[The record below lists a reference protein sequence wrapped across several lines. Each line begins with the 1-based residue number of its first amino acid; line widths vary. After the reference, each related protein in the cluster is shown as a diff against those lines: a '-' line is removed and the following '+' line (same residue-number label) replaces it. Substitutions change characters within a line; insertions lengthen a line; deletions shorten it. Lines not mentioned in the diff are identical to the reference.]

1 MGNMKSKSTTLAI
14 GFMLF
19 ALFFGAGN
27 LIFPVLMGQMS
38 GSNVW
43 EATFGFII
51 TGVGLPLLGV
61 LAIGYSGQSDLYT
74 MAKRVHPMFAIIFT
88 TVLYL
93 AIGPLFA
100 MPRTGTVSYE
110 IGVKPLIGDMNST
123 VAMALFTVIFFAI
136 TCFFALKPGKIIDI
150 VGKMLT
156 PILLF
161 FIALLILAALFN
173 PMGSLT
179 APAEQYTENAFFKG
193 FQEGYL
199 TMDTLASFVFGI
211 IIINAVRS
219 TGIHGKKEMMTSVMK
234 SAFIAAGLLAVIYAG
249 LAYLGATGVEEIGAF
264 DNGGAILAAASHYY
278 FGSYGRLILGLA
290 VIAACLTTS
299 IGLVTACAAYFNT
312 LAPRWSYKTYAIVLS
327 VFSALVANVGLAD
340 LVAISVPVL
349 TAIYPLAICLIFL
362 TFMHNVFKGF
372 SEVYI
377 CSLALTFIV
386 SLFDGFNAAGLQI
399 EAINNLFAYLPL
411 YSVGLGWIA
420 PAILG
425 AIIGYPIGMMR
436 QSAPIM
442 NEVPDMQKD

>member
-1 MGNMKSKSTTLAI
+1 
-14 GFMLF
+14 MLF

-234 SAFIAAGLLAVIYAG
+234 SAFVAAGLLAVIYAG

-278 FGSYGRLILGLA
+278 FGSYGSLILGLA

-327 VFSALVANVGLAD
+327 VFSALVANG
-340 LVAISVPVL
+340 
-349 TAIYPLAICLIFL
+349 
-362 TFMHNVFKGF
+362 G
-372 SEVYI
+372 
-377 CSLALTFIV
+377 
-386 SLFDGFNAAGLQI
+386 
-399 EAINNLFAYLPL
+399 
-411 YSVGLGWIA
+411 
-420 PAILG
+420 
-425 AIIGYPIGMMR
+425 
-436 QSAPIM
+436 
-442 NEVPDMQKD
+442 

>member
-1 MGNMKSKSTTLAI
+1 MGNLKSKSTTLAI

-27 LIFPVLMGQMS
+27 LIFPVLMGQVS

-43 EATFGFII
+43 ESTLGFIV

-61 LAIGYSGQSDLYT
+61 LAIGYSGQSDLFS
-74 MAKRVHPMFAIIFT
+74 MAKRVHPIFAIVFT

-110 IGVKPLIGDMNST
+110 IGIKPLVGDMNNT
-123 VAMALFTVIFFAI
+123 LAMAIFTIIFFAI
-136 TCFFALKPGKIIDI
+136 TCFFALRPGKIIDV

-156 PILLF
+156 PILLV
-161 FIALLILAALFN
+161 FIAFLILAALFN
-173 PMGSLT
+173 PMGNVT
-179 APAEQYTENAFFKG
+179 APAEQYTEYAFFTG
-193 FQEGYL
+193 FKEGYL

-219 TGIHGKKEMMTSVMK
+219 TGVHSKKEMMTSVTK

-249 LAYLGATGVEEIGAF
+249 LAYLGATSVEEIGVF
-264 DNGGAILAAASHYY
+264 DNGGTILAAAAHHY
-278 FGSYGRLILGLA
+278 FGSYGSLILGIV

-312 LAPRWSYKTYAIVLS
+312 LMPRFGYKTYAIALS
-327 VFSALVANVGLAD
+327 VFSALVANVGLAN

-362 TFMHNVFKGF
+362 TFMHKVFKGL

-377 CSLALTFIV
+377 CSLGFTFIV

-399 EAINNLFAYLPL
+399 ETINHLFAYLPL
-411 YSVGLGWIA
+411 HSVGLGWVI
-420 PAILG
+420 PAVLG
-425 AIIGYPIGMMR
+425 AIIGYPIGMMKKTTPVMR
-436 QSAPIM
+436 
-442 NEVPDMQKD
+442 EVADMQKD